1 MQKKRAIQMA
11 EEILLL
17 FDYSLD
23 TDGENILL
31 RDNQLGDVEK
41 YHTLWEVLDDKHF
54 DVDIKNFIYETLD
67 YGEELNA
74 WDVSAYNFLHSI
86 TAQRMCEKIS
96 AKDVEKYFKEGK
108 QCLKD

>member
-23 TDGENILL
+23 AEGENILL

-41 YHTLWEVLDDKHF
+41 YDTLKGVLDDKNF

-67 YGEELNA
+67 NDEELNV

-86 TAQRMCEKIS
+86 TAQRMCERIS
-96 AKDVEKYFKEGK
+96 GKDVEKYYKEGNNA
-108 QCLKD
+108 

>member
-23 TDGENILL
+23 AEGENILL

-41 YHTLWEVLDDKHF
+41 YDTLKGVLDDKNF

-67 YGEELNA
+67 NDEELNV

-96 AKDVEKYFKEGK
+96 GKDVEKYYKEGNNA
-108 QCLKD
+108 

>member
-17 FDYSLD
+17 FNYSLD
-23 TDGENILL
+23 AEGENILL

-41 YHTLWEVLDDKHF
+41 YDTLKGVLDDKNF

-67 YGEELNA
+67 NDEELNV

-96 AKDVEKYFKEGK
+96 GKDVEKYYKEGNNA
-108 QCLKD
+108 

>member
-23 TDGENILL
+23 TNGENILL

-41 YHTLWEVLDDKHF
+41 YDTLKGVLDDKNF

-67 YGEELNA
+67 NDEELNV
-74 WDVSAYNFLHSI
+74 WDVSVYNFLHSI

-96 AKDVEKYFKEGK
+96 GKDVEKYYKEGNNA
-108 QCLKD
+108 

>member
-23 TDGENILL
+23 TDGKNILL
-31 RDNQLGDVEK
+31 MDNQLGNVEK
-41 YHTLWEVLDDKHF
+41 YDTLWEVLDDKTF
-54 DVDIKNFIYETLD
+54 NVDIKNFIYETLD
-67 YGEELNA
+67 NDEELNV

-96 AKDVEKYFKEGK
+96 GKDVEKYYKEGNNA
-108 QCLKD
+108 

>member
-1 MQKKRAIQMA
+1 MQKKQAIQLT

-23 TDGENILL
+23 AEGENILV

-41 YHTLWEVLDDKHF
+41 YDTLKGVLDDKNF

-67 YGEELNA
+67 NDEELNV

-86 TAQRMCEKIS
+86 TAQRMCERIS
-96 AKDVEKYFKEGK
+96 GKDVEKYFKEGNNA
-108 QCLKD
+108 